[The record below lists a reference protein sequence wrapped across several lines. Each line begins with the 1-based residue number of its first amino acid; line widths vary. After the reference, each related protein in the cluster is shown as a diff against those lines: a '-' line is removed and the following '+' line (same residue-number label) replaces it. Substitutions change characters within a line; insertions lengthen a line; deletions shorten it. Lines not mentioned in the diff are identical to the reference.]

1 MQPPSRISRQSLVV
15 GKKSKTKV
23 NQRSTFIN
31 LEDEKK
37 EKHRLVEAK
46 GRGRRI
52 QLYEKLNRL
61 LKEVEKKIGKE
72 IPSEVIVIQD
82 DLIDDR
88 RKIYSN
94 RKKYNNEDILRKIH
108 VLVHIWNC
116 ITAKKNDNRSI
127 GVVKKIDIP
136 STTKSSTSYDHT
148 ISHFPTPPPSPR
160 DIDVPTTSDPELPNK
175 IINYEIIHLSLSSEL
190 ENLANFSTSCLTQP
204 ETKHEKLIDLY
215 FSSFDL

>member
-1 MQPPSRISRQSLVV
+1 MQPSRISRQSLVV
-15 GKKSKTKV
+15 GKKSKTKG
-23 NQRSTFIN
+23 NPRSTFIS

-88 RKIYSN
+88 RKINSN

-116 ITAKKNDNRSI
+116 ITAKKKDNRSI
-127 GVVKKIDIP
+127 VVVKKIDIP
-136 STTKSSTSYDHT
+136 STTKSSKSYDHT
-148 ISHFPTPPPSPR
+148 VSHFTTPPHSPR
-160 DIDVPTTSDPELPNK
+160 DIDVPTTSELPNK
-175 IINYEIIHLSLSSEL
+175 IINNEIFHLSISSEL
-190 ENLANFSTSCLTQP
+190 ENLANFSTSYLTQLS